1 MYLSE
6 TFHVVRAFFLKVPG
20 GECGDTTRWIWDE
33 VFYQHCSSSWHSR
46 NADRGSRETPSGVR
60 LCSYTEVGAAV
71 VRISGV
77 AFGSRRTPC
86 VITSPLTKCCADALR
101 KGYAEGPSRAGIL
114 AILRSIVLIVTSIFR
129 CWVFEAFADT
139 TTILPC
145 RGTFPGKIRSN
156 RRFGICRA
164 CSTTPPRPASARCL
178 GFHVPWHGRPS
189 SKGLSAASMWSFA
202 GIPSSN
208 GSPAGPIGSRKAR
221 SISSCVIS

>member
-20 GECGDTTRWIWDE
+20 GECSDTTRWIWEE
-33 VFYQHCSSSWHSR
+33 VFYQHCSSSWGSR
-46 NADRGSRETPSGVR
+46 NAARGSQETLPGVR
-60 LCSYTEVGAAV
+60 LCSYTGAGAAE

-86 VITSPLTKCCADALR
+86 VITSPLTKCCAVALR

-114 AILRSIVLIVTSIFR
+114 AIPGSIVLIVTSIFR
-129 CWVFEAFADT
+129 CWVFEACADT
-139 TTILPC
+139 TSVLPC

-178 GFHVPWHGRPS
+178 GFHVPWHGRLS

-208 GSPAGPIGSRKAR
+208 GCLAGPIGSRKAR